1 MTGRNKPTSSLRV
14 WKRVGLH
21 VGYNPA
27 QSKTESPYVK
37 QPISPLLSYKSSSLV
52 LALSVLAGVAGCSQQ
67 IKDDTGNPQTTTS
80 ASGQPR
86 KTQPKQATE
95 YTLVQNRPDRLI
107 ATLPN
112 GMIVIAQ
119 ELKTA
124 PVVSCQVWIKTGS
137 VYEQEHVGA
146 GLSHF
151 LEHLLSGGT
160 TTTRTEDQTN
170 AILGQIGANV
180 NASTGLDTV
189 KYYVNV
195 SKPHTDTA
203 IDLLSD
209 WMQNSKIT
217 PEEYARERDVIQRE
231 FDMGAGEPGR
241 IFWKLTQMNRFKYHP
256 ARHPTIGYLDEFLKI
271 SRDEIYAFYKR
282 MYVPNNM
289 VFVVVGDINKT
300 DVVDRI
306 ARQFKNAQPGK
317 LPEIK
322 LPEGDRMTGPV
333 TASDTADIDK
343 ARLRL
348 AWPGTRM
355 GAPNDYALDMLSA
368 ILGQG
373 EASRL
378 TKTIRDQDRLV
389 NSIGAYN
396 LSFAWG
402 EGFFSIDTVLA
413 PKPGQSNEDAIKET
427 KAAIL
432 AQVKLLIDKGVTT
445 QELDRAKRQ
454 VKAAAAYEGQSVE
467 SVANRLASDMIN
479 SADPDYVQ
487 EYARKVQSL
496 TPEELQAA
504 AKKYLVDSSLMT
516 LTLLPKP
523 KEEKAREIGRPPE
536 PAKESGI
543 EWEKVDL
550 DNKVI
555 ISRYDEIVGKRKEE
569 VKEVQVDAP
578 ALFTLSNGLKVVVQR
593 STLVPAISM
602 QYYTVGG
609 LLADAPGHEGVTN
622 ASMAMLTKGT
632 TTRTKDQISET
643 LENIGA
649 GLDAQAGNN
658 STFVRAT
665 CLTDDLETVSN
676 LFADVI
682 LNPSF
687 PEAEWAK
694 IQPRMVAGIKSQNDS
709 WSGELRQKF
718 RTMYY
723 GDFVLSQTPMGR
735 ASEIESLT
743 AAKLKTFYQQGLG
756 ADESVLVIVGDIQP
770 AAAVAMA
777 EKLFKALPAKPARA
791 FKLTQPANP
800 KTRVEASITAKPLAA
815 VQVGFGPGVDRKN
828 PDFAAIQVLTR
839 VLSSWP
845 TGWLDQELRG
855 KGPGL
860 VYAVGAGSSSGL
872 LPGYFSM
879 LFNTKAESV
888 PEALSRAMQVVHR
901 AKTETI
907 SREDLSRARTSLIVD
922 EFFAK
927 QTNEARAT
935 EFGLAILYHMGLDEQ
950 TKFMNQIQAVTS
962 EDLKR
967 VAQQY
972 LVNPVGAV
980 ISNKPIAEPVLQS
993 AFEGKSPEKK

>member
-1 MTGRNKPTSSLRV
+1 
-14 WKRVGLH
+14 
-21 VGYNPA
+21 
-27 QSKTESPYVK
+27 
-37 QPISPLLSYKSSSLV
+37 LV
-52 LALSVLAGVAGCSQQ
+52 LALSMLAGVSGCSQEMQ
-67 IKDDTGNPQTTTS
+67 KES
-80 ASGQPR
+80 ASGQVAKSEPGLV
-86 KTQPKQATE
+86 KNTQPIQAPE

-137 VYEQEHVGA
+137 VFEQEHTGA

-170 AILGQIGANV
+170 TILGQIGANV

-231 FDMGAGEPGR
+231 FDMGAGEPNR

-289 VFVVVGDINKT
+289 VFVVVGDIDKKR
-300 DVVDRI
+300 VVDRI
-306 ARQFKNAQPGK
+306 SRQFKDAKPGA

-322 LPEGDRMTGPV
+322 LPEDDKMTGPV
-333 TASDTADIDK
+333 TASETADIDK

-355 GAPNDYALDMLSA
+355 GAPNDYALDLLST

-373 EASRL
+373 EAARL

-402 EGFFSIDTVLA
+402 EGYFAVDAVLA
-413 PKPGQSNEDAIKET
+413 PKPGQSNEDAMKET

-432 AQVKLLIDKGVTT
+432 GQIKTIIDKGVTNE
-445 QELDRAKRQ
+445 ELDRAKRQ

-487 EYARKVQSL
+487 DYARKVQSL
-496 TPEELQAA
+496 TPAELQAA
-504 AKKYLVDSSLMT
+504 AKKYLVDGSMMT
-516 LTLLPKP
+516 LTLFPKP
-523 KEEKAREIGRPPE
+523 KDQKPTEMGRPADG
-536 PAKESGI
+536 AKPDGVT
-543 EWEKVDL
+543 WEKVDL

-555 ISRYDEIVGKRKEE
+555 IKRYEEIASKRKEE
-569 VKEVQVDAP
+569 VKAIQVDAP
-578 ALFTLSNGLKVVVQR
+578 ELFTLSNGLRVVVQR

-602 QYYTVGG
+602 QYYTIGG
-609 LLADAPGHEGVTN
+609 LLADAPEREGVVN
-622 ASMAMLTKGT
+622 ASMSMLTKGT
-632 TTRTKDQISET
+632 KTRTKDQISET

-665 CLTDDLETVSN
+665 CLAEDLETVSS

-687 PEAEWAK
+687 PQEEWAK

-718 RTMYY
+718 RNMYY

-735 ASEIESLT
+735 AEVIEKLN
-743 AAKLKTFYQQGLG
+743 AKELQSFYAQGLG
-756 ADESVLVIVGDIQP
+756 AQESVLVIVGDIQP
-770 AAAVAMA
+770 AAAKALA
-777 EKLFKALPAKPARA
+777 EKLFKGLPKKPAKP
-791 FKLTQPANP
+791 FKLTLPANP
-800 KTRVEASITAKPLAA
+800 VSRVDVSITAKPLAA
-815 VQVGFGPGVDRKN
+815 VQIGFGPGVDRKN
-828 PDFAAIQVLTR
+828 PDFAPIQVLTR

-872 LPGYFSM
+872 LPGYFAM
-879 LFNTKAESV
+879 LFNTKADSV
-888 PEALSRAMQVVHR
+888 PEAMARAMQVVQR
-901 AKTETI
+901 AQKETI
-907 SREDLSRARTSLIVD
+907 SIEDLSRARTSLIVD

-935 EFGLAILYHMGLDEQ
+935 EFGLAIMYDMGLDEQ

-962 EDLKR
+962 ADLKR
-967 VAQQY
+967 VAQKY

-980 ISNKPIAEPVLQS
+980 IANKPIPEPVLKD
-993 AFEGKSPEKK
+993 AFEGKPPGK

>member
-1 MTGRNKPTSSLRV
+1 MSLLAALPACSTTPQDPAAYDSAGRKLLVTKAPE
-14 WKRVGLH
+14 
-21 VGYNPA
+21 YN
-27 QSKTESPYVK
+27 
-37 QPISPLLSYKSSSLV
+37 
-52 LALSVLAGVAGCSQQ
+52 
-67 IKDDTGNPQTTTS
+67 
-80 ASGQPR
+80 
-86 KTQPKQATE
+86 
-95 YTLVQNRPDRLI
+95 LVQNRPDRLI

-160 TTTRTEDQTN
+160 TSTRSEDETN

-195 SKPHTDTA
+195 SKPHTTTA

-217 PEEYARERDVIQRE
+217 QEEYARERDVIQRE

-256 ARHPTIGYLDEFLKI
+256 ARHPTIGYLNEFLKI

-289 VFVVVGDINKT
+289 VFVVVGDIDKKA
-300 DVVDRI
+300 VVDRI
-306 ARQFKNAQPGK
+306 AAQFKNAQPGP

-322 LPEGDRMTGPV
+322 LPVDDKVPGPV

-343 ARLRL
+343 PRLRL
-348 AWPGTRM
+348 VWPGTRL
-355 GAPNDYALDMLSA
+355 GAPNDYALDLLST
-368 ILGQG
+368 IVGQG

-389 NSIGAYN
+389 NTIGAYN
-396 LSFAWG
+396 MSFSWG
-402 EGFFSIDTVLA
+402 EGFFGIDAVLA
-413 PKPGQSNEDAIKET
+413 PKPGQSVEDAVKET

-432 AQVKLLIDKGVTT
+432 AQMKDITENGVTT
-445 QELDRAKRQ
+445 EELDRAKRQ
-454 VKAAAAYEGQSVE
+454 VKASAAYEGQSVE

-479 SADPDYVQ
+479 TADPDYVQ
-487 EYARKVQSL
+487 DYARKVQSL
-496 TPEELQAA
+496 TPAELQSAA
-504 AKKYLVDSSLMT
+504 RKYLTDSSLMT

-523 KEEKAREIGRPPE
+523 KGEKSIEIARPPE
-536 PAKESGI
+536 PKVPDIA
-543 EWEKVDL
+543 WEKVDL
-550 DNKVI
+550 DNKFI
-555 ISRYDEIVGKRKEE
+555 IARYEALSATRQDPA
-569 VKEVQVDAP
+569 KEVQVDAP
-578 ALFTLSNGLKVVVQR
+578 TLYKLSNGLRVVIQR
-593 STLVPAISM
+593 STLVPAVSM
-602 QYYTVGG
+602 QYYTIGG
-609 LLADAPGHEGVTN
+609 LLADTPGREGVTN
-622 ASMAMLTKGT
+622 AAMTMLTKGT
-632 TTRTKDQISET
+632 ATRTKDEISET

-665 CLTDDLETVSN
+665 CLTDDLPTIAP

-687 PEAEWAK
+687 PQDEWAK

-709 WSGELRQKF
+709 WSGELRQNF
-718 RTMYY
+718 RNMYY
-723 GDFVLSQTPMGR
+723 GDFVLSQTPLGR
-735 ASEIESLT
+735 ANVIEGLT
-743 AAKLKTFYQQGLG
+743 AVQLKSFYQDSLG
-756 ADESVLVIVGDIQP
+756 ADESVLVVVGDVKP
-770 AAAVAMA
+770 DEMLKLA
-777 EKLFKALPAKPARA
+777 EKLFKKLPKKPVHP
-791 FKLTQPANP
+791 FILQTPANP
-800 KTRVEASITAKPLAA
+800 VSRVEAFTTAKPLAA
-815 VQVGFGPGVDRKN
+815 VQIGFGPGVDRKN
-828 PDFAAIQVLTR
+828 PDFAPIQVLTR

-872 LPGYFSM
+872 LPGYFAM
-879 LFNTKAESV
+879 LFNTKSESV
-888 PEALSRAMQVVHR
+888 PEALSRAMQVVQR
-901 AKTETI
+901 AQTQPI
-907 SREDLSRARTSLIVD
+907 SDSDLSRARTSLIVD

-935 EFGLAILYHMGLDEQ
+935 EFGLAILYKMGLDEQ
-950 TKFMNQIQAVTS
+950 TQFMNQIQAVTS
-962 EDLKR
+962 ADLQR
-967 VAQQY
+967 VARQY
-972 LVNPVGAV
+972 LVNPVGTV
-980 ISNKPIAEPVLQS
+980 ITNKPIPEPVLKE
-993 AFEGKSPEKK
+993 AFAGKSPAK